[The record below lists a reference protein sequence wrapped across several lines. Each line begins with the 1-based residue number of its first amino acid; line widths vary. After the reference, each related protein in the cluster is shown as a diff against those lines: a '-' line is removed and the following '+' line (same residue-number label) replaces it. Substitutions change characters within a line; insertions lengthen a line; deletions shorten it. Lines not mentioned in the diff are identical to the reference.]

1 MEADLAD
8 VIAFIMGICLT
19 LLIAV
24 GTDVTR
30 PTSPSASNA
39 RYASSVLAK
48 TRQALAETNVPVG
61 KDVSCKLRWRVSRR
75 LRRVRPNA
83 QQHALIQV
91 TRGIMFFQLQLFF
104 RLKFRCSRV
113 AARRKKSK
121 GNRTENAIRKKAR
134 FTMM

>member
-8 VIAFIMGICLT
+8 VIAFIMGICMT
-19 LLIAV
+19 LLMTV
-24 GTDVTR
+24 GTDFTR

-39 RYASSVLAK
+39 RYASSELAK

-75 LRRVRPNA
+75 LRRVRPTA

-91 TRGIMFFQLQLFF
+91 ARGIMFFSTPVVFF
-104 RLKFRCSRV
+104 KSSSDVQGWLRAEREVGELAQKMPY
-113 AARRKKSK
+113 ARRPD
-121 GNRTENAIRKKAR
+121 TV
-134 FTMM
+134 